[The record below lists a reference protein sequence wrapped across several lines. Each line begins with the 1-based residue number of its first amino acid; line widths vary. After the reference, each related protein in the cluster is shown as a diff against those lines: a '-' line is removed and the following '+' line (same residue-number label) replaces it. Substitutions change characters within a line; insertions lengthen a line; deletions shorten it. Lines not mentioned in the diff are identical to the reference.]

1 MVDHSTALR
10 WAHTIAGPKP
20 ISACCTPWAAKR
32 QRHRRSR
39 IAAIETLIQT
49 RKSDQALLRLRRR
62 RLRDD
67 GPDGR
72 RQGGVPHGRVQRA
85 PGHHRDPV
93 WARLEGPVQRLPE
106 GPGPSVDRDRGGLR
120 CVGAS
125 RKNDADRTSR
135 TCFAARSARRDDCR
149 RDVGRDRAKKAAK
162 MNVGSYRTLH
172 VTVTRLP
179 ISIAA
184 KFCTKRRGFITL
196 IGGAAAAWPL
206 AARTAGPPDA
216 ANPILINVVV
226 SPKNSRRASPA
237 GKNGRRRSRDGHG

>member
-1 MVDHSTALR
+1 MRVKSGSALER
-10 WAHTIAGPKP
+10 VAPADY
-20 ISACCTPWAAKR
+20 SA
-32 QRHRRSR
+32 
-39 IAAIETLIQT
+39 
-49 RKSDQALLRLRRR
+49 
-62 RLRDD
+62 
-67 GPDGR
+67 
-72 RQGGVPHGRVQRA
+72 
-85 PGHHRDPV
+85 
-93 WARLEGPVQRLPE
+93 
-106 GPGPSVDRDRGGLR
+106 
-120 CVGAS
+120 
-125 RKNDADRTSR
+125 
-135 TCFAARSARRDDCR
+135 CFAARSARRDDCR

-206 AARTAGPPDA
+206 AARTAGRADA
-216 ANPILINVVV
+216 ENRVLINVVV